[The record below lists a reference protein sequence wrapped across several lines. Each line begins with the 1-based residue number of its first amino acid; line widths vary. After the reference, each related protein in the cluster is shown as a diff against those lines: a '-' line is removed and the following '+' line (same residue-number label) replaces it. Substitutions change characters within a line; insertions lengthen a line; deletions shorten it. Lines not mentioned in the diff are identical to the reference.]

1 MRLFNDNWE
10 FSKKEEAFSPVGLP
24 HDWAIYGT
32 ETFYEDAL
40 GRYRKVFSWK
50 KRADER
56 VFLRFDGVYM
66 DSRYYL
72 NGEQVWEWKY
82 GYSAFEFEITDKLK
96 DGENELL
103 VTVDFRNP
111 NSRWYSGAGIY
122 RNVWLRTTHEQY
134 LVPDG
139 VYFHAR
145 PRNSSRSDP
154 GMGAGSC
161 RLPEGGDDTMRSPSR
176 SDLEMAALAAGVE
189 RGEALSLPID
199 SGAAENDI
207 WEIWLQAEV
216 SGQPLSCS
224 DLEVCFTL
232 LDGEGNAVW
241 SGQGELWQE
250 EESDGSVSRGDIQ
263 CGSVCGRRGE
273 KHFRYQLCGQLE
285 NPVRWDIENPYLY
298 CLRVDLTRT
307 ASIAQQSENG
317 CRDLPPVLSASGR
330 RQALAGGHP
339 TLRVGYSPTGAEA
352 ETNGRGRYLDGEV
365 IQSEEQMVGF
375 RTTEFLPEEGFLLN
389 GRKVKLNGV
398 CEHHDLGCLGSA
410 FHPQAME
417 RKLRILKEMGT
428 NAIRL
433 SHNMP
438 AVELMELTDR
448 LGILVVS
455 EAFDMWESPK
465 TPYDY
470 ARFFPEWYPADV
482 ASWIRR
488 DRNRPSVI
496 MWSIGNE
503 IHDTHASEKG
513 QEWTRRLLAEV
524 AKHDP
529 LGNARPTIASNY
541 MPWENAQ
548 KCADIV
554 KVAGYNYG
562 ANYYDGHHKKHPD
575 WVIYGSETG
584 SVVQSRGIYHFPYTK
599 SVLADEDE
607 QCSSLGNSTTSWGAK
622 SHEDCIAAEWE
633 HPYSCGQFLWSGFDY
648 IGEPTPYHTKN
659 SYFGQIDTAGFP
671 KDSYYCYQAAWTDY
685 REKPMVHL
693 FPYWDYNEGQ
703 EIDVRV
709 YSNAPAVELFLNGE
723 SQGKRILFDSEGKG
737 DGERSSGC
745 EPDYSGEA
753 LSESNTGRR
762 ISATWRVLY
771 RTGEIHA
778 KAYDENG
785 TVIAEETHRSFGD
798 AAKIILTPSASGSV
812 SLPQSPL
819 GAGAVLQPCA
829 QGNAASSAALTA
841 NGNDLLFVEIT
852 MEDAAGNPVE
862 NAVNRVYVS
871 VTGAGALVGTD
882 NGDSTDRESY
892 KSGSRRLFSGKLLA
906 VVKTGTKSG
915 ELVVTVTSPGL
926 PAAVL
931 AVPVAEG
938 TPEPGSSPLAY
949 LAGRAEEA
957 ADDIPVRAIRLKSS
971 GGIHLTKEHPETI
984 VTATI
989 CPANATDRSLAWS
1002 VVDDSGI
1009 PLPLAVLEPLEPS
1022 SLPRRSARNVPE
1034 RNAAGLQSDL
1044 EMTDVEMADACVLVR
1059 AKSDG
1064 KFRLRCTSRSGKEEV
1079 RMISQLEF
1087 TAEGLGT
1094 AFLDPYGFITG
1105 GLYDYSQGEPG
1116 NGNEHGV
1123 ATGRDGETQVGY
1135 HGIDFGSDGSNEITL
1150 PIFAL
1155 DGEPHRI
1162 QIYEGM
1168 PGEPG
1173 AELIGDVI
1181 YQKPSI
1187 WNTYQAETY
1196 RLNRHLRGVTSLCFV
1211 LWEKVH
1217 IKGFSFTRQIRAYER
1232 QNALDCVSVYG
1243 DCFTRDGEWVRG
1255 IGNNVTLEFGEMDFG
1270 EEGADRIS
1278 IAGQTPLEKNSIVLR
1293 VEALEPDQAE
1303 GKTADAASGE
1313 RTVLEYLGG
1322 RGVQTFAVGPIR
1334 GKKRV
1339 SFVFL
1344 PGCQFDFHWFEFCR
1358 LSKK

>member
-10 FSKKEEAFSPVGLP
+10 FSKNEEAFSPVGLP
-24 HDWAIYGT
+24 HDWAIYST
-32 ETFYEDAL
+32 ETFYEDVL
-40 GRYRKVFSWK
+40 GRYRKIFSWK
-50 KRADER
+50 RQPDER

-122 RNVWLRTTHEQY
+122 RNVWLCTTHEQY
-134 LVPDG
+134 LVADG
-139 VYFHAR
+139 IYFHAV
-145 PRNSSRSDP
+145 
-154 GMGAGSC
+154 
-161 RLPEGGDDTMRSPSR
+161 PS
-176 SDLEMAALAAGVE
+176 AADQKMI
-189 RGEALSLPID
+189 ALSADGKNGEPLNSAMNLD
-199 SGAAENDI
+199 DGNRDI
-207 WEIWLQAEV
+207 WEVWLQAEV
-216 SGQPLSCS
+216 SGRDFSCG
-224 DLEVCFTL
+224 DFNVHFTL
-232 LDGEGNAVW
+232 LDAEGTAVL
-241 SGQGELWQE
+241 SGQGEPQQE
-250 EESDGSVSRGDIQ
+250 KESDCGISRGENQ
-263 CGSVCGRRGE
+263 CGSVYGRRCE
-273 KHFRYQLCGQLE
+273 THFLYQLYGQLV

-298 CLRVDLTRT
+298 RLRVELTRC
-307 ASIAQQSENG
+307 G
-317 CRDLPPVLSASGR
+317 
-330 RQALAGGHP
+330 
-339 TLRVGYSPTGAEA
+339 
-352 ETNGRGRYLDGEV
+352 ET

-375 RTTEFLPEEGFLLN
+375 RTTEFLPEKGFLLN

-398 CEHHDLGCLGSA
+398 CDHHDLGCLGSA
-410 FHPQAME
+410 FHSQAME

-438 AVELMELTDR
+438 AAGLMELTDR

-529 LGNARPTIASNY
+529 LGNAHPTIGSNY

-554 KVAGYNYG
+554 KLAGYNYG
-562 ANYYDGHHKKHPD
+562 ANYYDEHHEKHPD

-622 SHEDCIAAEWE
+622 SHEDCIAAEWD
-633 HPYSCGQFLWSGFDY
+633 HPFSCGQFLWSGFDY

-659 SYFGQIDTAGFP
+659 SYFGQVDTAGFP

-685 REKPMVHL
+685 RKNPMVHL

-723 SQGKRILFDSEGKG
+723 SQGKKILD
-737 DGERSSGC
+737 ERH
-745 EPDYSGEA
+745 
-753 LSESNTGRR
+753 

-771 RTGEIHA
+771 QAGEIRA
-778 KAYDENG
+778 KAYDEKG
-785 TVIAEETHRSFGD
+785 IVIAEEAHRSFGD
-798 AAKIILTPSASGSV
+798 AAKILLQEAAAPSKE
-812 SLPQSPL
+812 
-819 GAGAVLQPCA
+819 
-829 QGNAASSAALTA
+829 LTA

-852 MEDAAGNPVE
+852 MEDADGNPVE
-862 NAVNRVYVS
+862 NAVNRVQVS

-906 VVKTGTKSG
+906 VAKTGTESG

-931 AVPVAEG
+931 TVPVAEG
-938 TPEPGSSPLAY
+938 TPEPGSSPLAF
-949 LAGRAEEA
+949 LADPARGISREVCSKWTPQAASGAACQSPTNDVGKEEKGLE
-957 ADDIPVRAIRLKSS
+957 DIPVRAIRLKSLD
-971 GGIHLTKEHPETI
+971 GIHLAKEHPETI

-989 CPANATDRSLAWS
+989 CPAAATDRSLAWS

-1009 PLPLAVLEPLEPS
+1009 PLPLATVEPLELS
-1022 SLPRRSARNVPE
+1022 DELLKERPE
-1034 RNAAGLQSDL
+1034 L
-1044 EMTDVEMADACVLVR
+1044 ETADACVLVR

-1064 KFRLRCTSRSGKEEV
+1064 KFRLRCTSQSRRPSGSGLEMDAANGRQPEKKGDTGSEKESV

-1087 TAEGLGT
+1087 TAESLGT
-1094 AFLDPYGFITG
+1094 AFLDPYGFISG
-1105 GLYDYSQGEPG
+1105 GLYDYSRGEPG

-1135 HGIDFGSDGSNEITL
+1135 HGIDFGPEGSNEITL
-1150 PIFAL
+1150 PVFAL
-1155 DGEPHRI
+1155 EGEPHRI

-1196 RLNRHLRGVTSLCFV
+1196 HLNRHLRGVTSLCFV
-1211 LWEKVH
+1211 LHEKVH
-1217 IKGFSFTRQIRAYER
+1217 IKGFSFARQIRAYER

-1270 EEGADRIS
+1270 ETGAGQIT
-1278 IAGQTPLEKNSIVLR
+1278 IAGMTPLEKNSIVLR
-1293 VEALEPDQAE
+1293 VEAAE
-1303 GKTADAASGE
+1303 SDEAAAEEAIGE
-1313 RTVLEYLGG
+1313 RFVLEYAGG
-1322 RGVQTFAVGPIR
+1322 QSEQTFAVGPIR
-1334 GKKRV
+1334 GKKKI

-1344 PGCQFDFHWFEFCR
+1344 PGCQFDFHWFSFR
-1358 LSKK
+1358 

>member
-24 HDWAIYGT
+24 HDWAIDRVD
-32 ETFYEDAL
+32 TFYEDAV
-40 GRYRKVFSWK
+40 GRYRKAFLWK
-50 KRADER
+50 KQPDER

-82 GYSAFEFEITDKLK
+82 GYSAFEFEITDALR

-134 LVPDG
+134 LVADG
-139 VYFHAR
+139 IYFHA
-145 PRNSSRSDP
+145 SK
-154 GMGAGSC
+154 M
-161 RLPEGGDDTMRSPSR
+161 
-176 SDLEMAALAAGVE
+176 
-189 RGEALSLPID
+189 D
-199 SGAAENDI
+199 SGIGASRTEEEIREDVHSAAPLEGEGNDI
-207 WEIWLQAEV
+207 WEVQLQAEV
-216 SGQPLSCS
+216 SGGHLFSQRPSLSN
-224 DLEVCFTL
+224 LEVYYTL
-232 LDGEGNAVW
+232 LDTEGNAVL
-241 SGQGELWQE
+241 SGPGEFLQE
-250 EESDGSVSRGDIQ
+250 EESEGGVSCGETQ
-263 CGSVCGRRGE
+263 CGRVYGKRCGTHFLYRLRG
-273 KHFRYQLCGQLE
+273 QVA
-285 NPVRWDIENPYLY
+285 NPVRWDIEHPYLY
-298 CLRVDLTRT
+298 RLRVDL
-307 ASIAQQSENG
+307 I
-317 CRDLPPVLSASGR
+317 
-330 RQALAGGHP
+330 
-339 TLRVGYSPTGAEA
+339 
-352 ETNGRGRYLDGEV
+352 DGEV

-398 CEHHDLGCLGSA
+398 CDHHDLGCLGSA

-438 AVELMELTDR
+438 AAGLMELTDR

-503 IHDTHASEKG
+503 IHDTHVSEKG

-529 LGNARPTIASNY
+529 LGNARPTIGSNY

-554 KVAGYNYG
+554 KLAGYNYG
-562 ANYYDGHHKKHPD
+562 ANYYDEHHAKHPD

-659 SYFGQIDTAGFP
+659 SYFGQVDTAGFP

-685 REKPMVHL
+685 RKKPMVHL

-709 YSNAPAVELFLNGE
+709 YSNAPVVELFLNGE
-723 SQGKRILFDSEGKG
+723 SQGKRILYDSEGKG
-737 DGERSSGC
+737 DEVPFGSK
-745 EPDYSGEA
+745 PDHSGEA
-753 LSESNTGRR
+753 LSKPNTGRH

-771 RTGEIHA
+771 QAGEIHA

-798 AAKIILTPSASGSV
+798 ATKMILTPSTSENDF
-812 SLPQSPL
+812 LPQSQL
-819 GAGAVLQPCA
+819 RAGAALQPCA
-829 QGNAASSAALTA
+829 QGNAASSVALTA

-852 MEDAAGNPVE
+852 MEDADGNPVE

-882 NGDSTDRESY
+882 NGDSTDGESY
-892 KSGSRRLFSGKLLA
+892 KSGSRRLFSGKLL
-906 VVKTGTKSG
+906 VVAKTGTEPG
-915 ELVVTVTSPGL
+915 ELVVSVTSPGL
-926 PAAVL
+926 PEAVL

-949 LAGRAEEA
+949 LADPASNVPCEAYSEWTPQAAANAACQWRTNDDGEVEESLE
-957 ADDIPVRAIRLKSS
+957 DIPVRAIRLKSLD
-971 GGIHLTKEHPETI
+971 GIHLTKEHPETI

-989 CPANATDRSLAWS
+989 CPTSATDRSLSWS

-1009 PLPLAVLEPLEPS
+1009 PSSLAVLEPLDPS
-1022 SLPRRSARNVPE
+1022 VL
-1034 RNAAGLQSDL
+1034 LQHSKSKW
-1044 EMTDVEMADACVLVR
+1044 EAADACVLVR

-1064 KFRLRCTSRSGKEEV
+1064 KFRLRCTSQSRRPSRSDLKMDAATCRRCCLPVADVKHRSERQRRREGGGDTESRRHTRGDTKNDKEEV

-1087 TAEGLGT
+1087 TAAGLGT

-1105 GLYDYSQGEPG
+1105 GLYDYSRGEPG

-1135 HGIDFGSDGSNEITL
+1135 HGIDFGPEGSNEITL

-1211 LWEKVH
+1211 LYEKVH
-1217 IKGFSFTRQIRAYER
+1217 IRGFSFARQYRAFER
-1232 QNALDCVSVYG
+1232 QNALDCISVYG
-1243 DCFTRDGEWVRG
+1243 DCFTQDGEWVRG
-1255 IGNNVTLEFGEMDFG
+1255 IGNNVTLDFGEMDFG
-1270 EEGADRIS
+1270 EAGAGQIT
-1278 IAGQTPLEKNSIVLR
+1278 IAGYTPLEKNSIVLR
-1293 VEALEPDQAE
+1293 VEATEPDETAAE
-1303 GKTADAASGE
+1303 AVSGD
-1313 RTVLEYLGG
+1313 RFVLEYAGG
-1322 RGVQTFAVGPIR
+1322 QSEQTFAVGPIR
-1334 GKKRV
+1334 GKKKV

-1344 PGCQFDFHWFEFCR
+1344 PGCQYDFHWFRFC
-1358 LSKK
+1358 

>member
-10 FSKKEEAFSPVGLP
+10 FSKNEEAFSPVGLP

-40 GRYRKVFSWK
+40 GRYRKIFLWK
-50 KRADER
+50 KQPDER

-134 LVPDG
+134 LVADG
-139 VYFHAR
+139 VYFHAV
-145 PRNSSRSDP
+145 
-154 GMGAGSC
+154 
-161 RLPEGGDDTMRSPSR
+161 PSAA
-176 SDLEMAALAAGVE
+176 DQEMI
-189 RGEALSLPID
+189 ALSADGKNGEPLNSAMNLD
-199 SGAAENDI
+199 DGNRDI
-207 WEIWLQAEV
+207 WEVWLQAEV
-216 SGQPLSCS
+216 SGRDFSCG
-224 DLEVCFTL
+224 DFNVHFTL
-232 LDGEGNAVW
+232 LDAEGIAVL
-241 SGQGELWQE
+241 SGQGEPQQE
-250 EESDGSVSRGDIQ
+250 EESDCGISRGENQCGSASGGSALGSGVSCGSVSNGGVSGSGTV
-263 CGSVCGRRGE
+263 CGSVSGGTCCL
-273 KHFRYQLCGQLE
+273 YQLHGQLS
-285 NPVRWDIENPYLY
+285 NPVRWDIETPYLY
-298 CLRVDLTRT
+298 RLRVELTRC
-307 ASIAQQSENG
+307 G
-317 CRDLPPVLSASGR
+317 
-330 RQALAGGHP
+330 
-339 TLRVGYSPTGAEA
+339 
-352 ETNGRGRYLDGEV
+352 ET

-398 CEHHDLGCLGSA
+398 CDHHDLGCLGSA

-417 RKLRILKEMGT
+417 RKLQILKEMGT
-428 NAIRL
+428 NALRL

-438 AVELMELTDR
+438 AAGLMELTDR

-513 QEWTRRLLAEV
+513 QEWTRSLLAEV

-529 LGNARPTIASNY
+529 LGNARPTIGSNY

-554 KVAGYNYG
+554 KLAGYNYG
-562 ANYYDGHHKKHPD
+562 ANYYDEHHEKHPD

-622 SHEDCIAAEWE
+622 SHEDCIAAEWD
-633 HPYSCGQFLWSGFDY
+633 HPFSCGQFLWSGFDY

-659 SYFGQIDTAGFP
+659 SYFGQVDTAGFP

-685 REKPMVHL
+685 RKKPMVHL

-709 YSNAPAVELFLNGE
+709 YSNAPAVELFLNGK
-723 SQGKRILFDSEGKG
+723 SQGKRILD
-737 DGERSSGC
+737 ERH
-745 EPDYSGEA
+745 
-753 LSESNTGRR
+753 

-771 RTGEIHA
+771 QAGEIRA
-778 KAYDENG
+778 KAYDEKG
-785 TVIAEETHRSFGD
+785 IVIAEEAHRSFGD
-798 AAKIILTPSASGSV
+798 AAKIVLTPSMPRRPTRSV
-812 SLPQSPL
+812 LEMD
-819 GAGAVLQPCA
+819 
-829 QGNAASSAALTA
+829 AASCRRPQGGGVTLPWRPTRSALEMDAAAPSKELTA

-852 MEDAAGNPVE
+852 MEDADGNPVE
-862 NAVNRVYVS
+862 NAVNRVQVS

-882 NGDSTDRESY
+882 NGDSTDRENY
-892 KSGSRRLFSGKLLA
+892 KSNSRRLFSGKLLA
-906 VVKTGTKSG
+906 VAKTGTESG
-915 ELVVTVTSPGL
+915 ELTVTVTSPGL

-931 AVPVAEG
+931 TVPVAEG
-938 TPEPGSSPLAY
+938 TPEPGSSPLAF
-949 LAGRAEEA
+949 LADPARGISREVCSKWTPQAASGAACQSPTNDVGKEEKGLE
-957 ADDIPVRAIRLKSS
+957 DIPVRAIRLKSLD
-971 GGIHLTKEHPETI
+971 GIHLAKEHPETI

-989 CPANATDRSLAWS
+989 CPAAATDRSLAWS

-1009 PLPLAVLEPLEPS
+1009 PLPLATVEPLELS
-1022 SLPRRSARNVPE
+1022 DELLKEKPE
-1034 RNAAGLQSDL
+1034 L
-1044 EMTDVEMADACVLVR
+1044 ETADACVLVR

-1064 KFRLRCTSRSGKEEV
+1064 KFRLRCTSQSRRPSRSDFGMDAVNGRQPEKKGDTGPRRPTRSVPEMDAASCRRPQGGGITISEKESV

-1094 AFLDPYGFITG
+1094 AFLDPYGFISG
-1105 GLYDYSQGEPG
+1105 GLYDYSLGEPG

-1135 HGIDFGSDGSNEITL
+1135 HSIDFGPEGSNEITL
-1150 PIFAL
+1150 PVFAL
-1155 DGEPHRI
+1155 EGEPHRI

-1196 RLNRHLRGVTSLCFV
+1196 HLNRHLRGVTSLCFV
-1211 LWEKVH
+1211 LHEKVH
-1217 IKGFSFTRQIRAYER
+1217 IKGFSFARQIRAYER

-1270 EEGADRIS
+1270 ETGAGQIT
-1278 IAGQTPLEKNSIVLR
+1278 IAGMTPLEKNSIVLR
-1293 VEALEPDQAE
+1293 VETVDSDEAAAE
-1303 GKTADAASGE
+1303 EAIGE
-1313 RTVLEYLGG
+1313 RFVLEYAGG
-1322 RGVQTFAVGPIR
+1322 QSEQTFAVGPIH
-1334 GKKRV
+1334 GKKKI

-1344 PGCQFDFHWFEFCR
+1344 PGCQFDFHWFSFH
-1358 LSKK
+1358 

>member
-10 FSKKEEAFSPVGLP
+10 FSKNEEAFSPVGLP
-24 HDWAIYGT
+24 HDWAIAGT

-40 GRYRKVFSWK
+40 GRYRKFFTWK
-50 KRADER
+50 RQPDER

-72 NGEQVWEWKY
+72 NGVLVWEWKY
-82 GYSAFEFEITDKLK
+82 GYSAFEFEITDALK
-96 DGENELL
+96 EGENELL

-134 LVPDG
+134 LAADG
-139 VYFHAR
+139 IYFHTERR
-145 PRNSSRSDP
+145 PSRKNSGTDAAVCCQSQGRSD
-154 GMGAGSC
+154 SI
-161 RLPEGGDDTMRSPSR
+161 RRK
-176 SDLEMAALAAGVE
+176 DLETDSASGELWEVQLQVEVWGSGVE
-189 RGEALSLPID
+189 V
-199 SGAAENDI
+199 
-207 WEIWLQAEV
+207 EV
-216 SGQPLSCS
+216 A
-224 DLEVCFTL
+224 L
-232 LDGEGNAVW
+232 LDGENTVFL
-241 SGQGELWQE
+241 SGKGELQPKE
-250 EESDGSVSRGDIQ
+250 EAYSLYR
-263 CGSVCGRRGE
+263 
-273 KHFRYQLCGQLE
+273 FCGQVE
-285 NPVRWDIENPYLY
+285 NPVLWDIENPYLY
-298 CLRVDLTRT
+298 CLRVDL
-307 ASIAQQSENG
+307 
-317 CRDLPPVLSASGR
+317 
-330 RQALAGGHP
+330 
-339 TLRVGYSPTGAEA
+339 LR
-352 ETNGRGRYLDGEV
+352 DGEV
-365 IQSEEQMVGF
+365 IQRKEQMIGF
-375 RTTEFLPEEGFLLN
+375 RTTEFTPEEGFLLN

-398 CEHHDLGCLGSA
+398 CDHHDLGCLGSA

-428 NAIRL
+428 NALRL

-438 AVELMELTDR
+438 AAGLMELTDR

-470 ARFFPEWYPADV
+470 ARFFPEWYQADV

-529 LGNARPTIASNY
+529 LKNARPTIGSNY

-554 KVAGYNYG
+554 KLAGYNYG
-562 ANYYDGHHKKHPD
+562 ANYYEEHHRKHPD

-599 SVLADEDE
+599 SVLADEDQ

-622 SHEDCIAAEWE
+622 SHEECIAAEWE

-659 SYFGQIDTAGFP
+659 SYFGQVDTAGFP

-685 REKPMVHL
+685 RKKPMVHL

-703 EIDVRV
+703 EIDVCV

-723 SQGKRILFDSEGKG
+723 SQGIRVLHSRGGDTDGAVLCQEKSAKPEELHARSEK
-737 DGERSSGC
+737 D
-745 EPDYSGEA
+745 
-753 LSESNTGRR
+753 RR
-762 ISATWRVLY
+762 ISATWRMLY
-771 RTGEIHA
+771 RAGEIRA

-785 TVIAEETHRSFGD
+785 RLIAEDAHRSFGES
-798 AAKIILTPSASGSV
+798 AKIILTPS
-812 SLPQSPL
+812 LPQNPVCSVPETD
-819 GAGAVLQPCA
+819 AVPCRRQ
-829 QGNAASSAALTA
+829 QGRGDSLLPGRLTA

-852 MEDAAGNPVE
+852 MEDAQGNPVE
-862 NAVNRVYVS
+862 NAVNRVKVS

-906 VVKTGTKSG
+906 VAKTGMKAG
-915 ELVVTVTSPGL
+915 ELVMTVTSPGL

-931 AVPVAEG
+931 TVPVAEG

-949 LAGRAEEA
+949 LADPAGLETENDIIGGEEAA
-957 ADDIPVRAIRLKSS
+957 ADDIPVRAIRLKSMD
-971 GGIHLTKEHPETI
+971 GIHLTKEHPKTL

-989 CPANATDRSLAWS
+989 CPASATDRSLAWS
-1002 VVDDSGI
+1002 VVDDAGI
-1009 PLPLAVLEPLEPS
+1009 PLSIAALKPLDASFRQP
-1022 SLPRRSARNVPE
+1022 
-1034 RNAAGLQSDL
+1034 D
-1044 EMTDVEMADACVLVR
+1044 ADACVLVR

-1064 KFRLRCTSRSGKEEV
+1064 KFRLRCTSRSGKKEV

-1123 ATGRDGETQVGY
+1123 ATGHDGETQVGY
-1135 HGIDFGSDGSNEITL
+1135 HFIDFGPEGSNEITL

-1155 DGEPHRI
+1155 EGEPHRI

-1168 PGEPG
+1168 PGEDG
-1173 AELIGDVI
+1173 AELIGDVV

-1196 RLNRHLRGVTSLCFV
+1196 RLKWHLRGVTSLCFV
-1211 LWEKVH
+1211 LQEKIH
-1217 IKGFSFTRQIRAYER
+1217 IKGFSFARQIRAYEQ
-1232 QNALDCVSVYG
+1232 QNAYDCINVYG
-1243 DCFTRDGEWVRG
+1243 DCFARDGEWVRG

-1270 EEGADRIS
+1270 EEGAVRIT
-1278 IAGQTPLEKNSIVLR
+1278 IAGWTPLEKNSIVLR
-1293 VEALEPDQAE
+1293 LE
-1303 GKTADAASGE
+1303 ADAQE
-1313 RTVLEYLGG
+1313 RVVLEYTGG
-1322 RGVQTFAVGPIR
+1322 QEEQSFAVGPIR
-1334 GKKRV
+1334 GKQKV

-1344 PGCQFDFHWFEFCR
+1344 PGCQFDFHWFQFTGAQA
-1358 LSKK
+1358 

>member
-10 FSKKEEAFSPVGLP
+10 FSKNEEAFSPVGLP

-32 ETFYEDAL
+32 ETFYEDVL
-40 GRYRKVFSWK
+40 GRYRKLFSWK
-50 KRADER
+50 RQPDER

-134 LVPDG
+134 LAADG
-139 VYFHAR
+139 VYFHAAH
-145 PRNSSRSDP
+145 SAADQ
-154 GMGAGSC
+154 
-161 RLPEGGDDTMRSPSR
+161 
-176 SDLEMAALAAGVE
+176 EMI
-189 RGEALSLPID
+189 ALSADRKNEETLNSATNLD
-199 SGAAENDI
+199 GRNRDI
-207 WEIWLQAEV
+207 WEVWLQVEV
-216 SGQPLSCS
+216 SGRDLSCG
-224 DLEVCFTL
+224 DFNVHFTL
-232 LDGEGNAVW
+232 LDADGTAVL
-241 SGQGELWQE
+241 SGQGEPQQE
-250 EESDGSVSRGDIQ
+250 EESDCGISRGEIQ
-263 CGSVCGRRGE
+263 CGSAYGRRCE
-273 KHFRYQLCGQLE
+273 THFLYQFYGQLS

-298 CLRVDLTRT
+298 RLRVELTR
-307 ASIAQQSENG
+307 
-317 CRDLPPVLSASGR
+317 C
-330 RQALAGGHP
+330 
-339 TLRVGYSPTGAEA
+339 
-352 ETNGRGRYLDGEV
+352 GEV

-398 CEHHDLGCLGSA
+398 CDHHDLGCLGSA

-438 AVELMELTDR
+438 AAGLMELTDQ

-529 LGNARPTIASNY
+529 LGNARPTIGSNY

-554 KVAGYNYG
+554 KLAGYNYG
-562 ANYYDGHHKKHPD
+562 ANYYDEHHEKHPD

-622 SHEDCIAAEWE
+622 SHEDCIAAEWD
-633 HPYSCGQFLWSGFDY
+633 HPFSCGQFLWSGFDY

-659 SYFGQIDTAGFP
+659 SYFGQVDTAGFP

-685 REKPMVHL
+685 RKNPMVHL

-723 SQGKRILFDSEGKG
+723 SQGKKILD
-737 DGERSSGC
+737 ERH
-745 EPDYSGEA
+745 
-753 LSESNTGRR
+753 

-771 RTGEIHA
+771 QAGEIRA
-778 KAYDENG
+778 KAYDEKEN
-785 TVIAEETHRSFGD
+785 VIAEEAHRSFGD
-798 AAKIILTPSASGSV
+798 AAKIVLTPSMPRRLTRSV
-812 SLPQSPL
+812 LEMD
-819 GAGAVLQPCA
+819 
-829 QGNAASSAALTA
+829 AAAPSKELTA

-852 MEDAAGNPVE
+852 MEDADGNPVE
-862 NAVNRVYVS
+862 NAVNRVQIS

-882 NGDSTDRESY
+882 NGDSTDRDSY
-892 KSGSRRLFSGKLLA
+892 KSGSRRLFSGKLLMVA
-906 VVKTGTKSG
+906 KTGTEPG

-926 PAAVL
+926 SAAVL
-931 AVPVAEG
+931 TVPVAEG
-938 TPEPGSSPLAY
+938 TLEPGSSPLAY
-949 LAGRAEEA
+949 LADPREACSKWTPQAADGADRSVEDRLVRTETECRSVDAREEA
-957 ADDIPVRAIRLKSS
+957 IPACQWQTNDAGKEESQEDIPVRAIRLKSLD
-971 GGIHLTKEHPETI
+971 GIRLTKEHPETI

-989 CPANATDRSLAWS
+989 CPASATDRSLAWS

-1009 PLPLAVLEPLEPS
+1009 PLPLAVLEPLELS
-1022 SLPRRSARNVPE
+1022 DELLKEKPE
-1034 RNAAGLQSDL
+1034 LK
-1044 EMTDVEMADACVLVR
+1044 TADACVLVQ

-1064 KFRLRCTSRSGKEEV
+1064 KFRLRCTSNSGKESV

-1094 AFLDPYGFITG
+1094 AFLDPYGFISG
-1105 GLYDYSQGEPG
+1105 GLYDYSRGEPG

-1135 HGIDFGSDGSNEITL
+1135 HGIDFGPEGSNEITL
-1150 PIFAL
+1150 PVFAL
-1155 DGEPHRI
+1155 EGEPHRI

-1173 AELIGDVI
+1173 AELVGDVI

-1211 LWEKVH
+1211 LHEKVH
-1217 IKGFSFTRQIRAYER
+1217 IKGFSFARQIRAYER

-1270 EEGADRIS
+1270 ETGAGQIT
-1278 IAGQTPLEKNSIVLR
+1278 IAGMTPLEKNSIVLR
-1293 VEALEPDQAE
+1293 VE
-1303 GKTADAASGE
+1303 TADSDEAAAEEGTGE
-1313 RTVLEYLGG
+1313 RFVLEYAGG
-1322 RGVQTFAVGPIR
+1322 QSEQTFAVGPIR
-1334 GKKRV
+1334 GKKKI

-1344 PGCQFDFHWFEFCR
+1344 PGCQFDFHWFTFC
-1358 LSKK
+1358 